1 MDNYQFFKRNGEGQL
16 VHLDVDS
23 KTYYHEK
30 EQLINQGFETY
41 GDTIQAATTKEAYQ
55 RANSMIDEA
64 VQQYGMANPVGG
76 LFYFVTGM
84 YELLFKKK
92 NVSKL
97 DRD

>member
-1 MDNYQFFKRNGEGQL
+1 MANYQFFKLNGEGKL
-16 VHLDVDS
+16 IHLNIDAR
-23 KTYYHEK
+23 TYYYEK

-55 RANSMIDEA
+55 RANSMMDEA

-76 LFYFVTGM
+76 LYYFVTGIFD
-84 YELLFKKK
+84 LLFKKK
-92 NVSKL
+92 KASGL